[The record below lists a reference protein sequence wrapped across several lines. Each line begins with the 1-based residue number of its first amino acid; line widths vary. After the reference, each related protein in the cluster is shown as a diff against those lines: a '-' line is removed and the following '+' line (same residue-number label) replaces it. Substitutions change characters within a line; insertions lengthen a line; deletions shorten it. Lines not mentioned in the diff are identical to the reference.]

1 MVQKKSKMRNG
12 KIFLFIIAILFF
24 LLLIRT
30 SVYAKSDYVL
40 PYPSFMPGSLFYNAH
55 LFLETLMEY
64 WYFGNFGQFI
74 YNLKQS
80 DKYLVEAKILFE
92 YSQYLLGEQALVK
105 SNSYFIKARP
115 FLEKAKNEGK
125 DVSEKKQLLD
135 SAAQKHKEV
144 LRHLL
149 TIVPETFIWQPERS
163 SLVRL
168 NLSEVTKRS
177 IKIREQQ

>member
-1 MVQKKSKMRNG
+1 MKNLLSISFSII
-12 KIFLFIIAILFF
+12 IFLSFSNRAF
-24 LLLIRT
+24 
-30 SVYAKSDYVL
+30 AQSDYVL
-40 PYPSFMPGSLFYNAH
+40 PYPSFMPGSTFYKFH
-55 LFLETLMEY
+55 LVLEEIQKY
-64 WYFGNFGQFI
+64 WYFGNFGQFM

-92 YSQYLLGEQALVK
+92 YDQYLLGEQALVK
-105 SNSYFIKARP
+105 SNNYFIKATP
-115 FLEKAKNEGK
+115 FLTKAKNEGK
-125 DVSEKKQLLD
+125 DVSEKKQFLD
-135 SAAQKHKEV
+135 RAAQKHKEV